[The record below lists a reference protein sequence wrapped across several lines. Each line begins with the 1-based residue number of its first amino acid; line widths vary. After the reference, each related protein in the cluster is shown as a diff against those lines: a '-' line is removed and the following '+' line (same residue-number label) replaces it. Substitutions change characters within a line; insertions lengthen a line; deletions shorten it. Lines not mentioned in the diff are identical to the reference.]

1 MNAIH
6 NITVNNG
13 WAMAITGYTIVL
25 CGLAI
30 LALIISQLHRIIEF
44 FDKQHSKA
52 PPHEMQTTSQDSTV
66 DKKTDIDPL
75 SDPAATAR
83 CYQPLTMGLGD
94 AFPLNSLYE
103 LFKQGKHRSSTSDH
117 PLPARKR
124 IFDACWRWSVRLE
137 CRLTLILN
145 RIKVD

>member
-6 NITVNNG
+6 NITMNNG
-13 WAMAITGYTIVL
+13 WAMAITGYIIVL

-75 SDPAATAR
+75 NDPAATAR

-103 LFKQGKHRSSTSDH
+103 LFKQENIAH
-117 PLPARKR
+117 PH
-124 IFDACWRWSVRLE
+124 
-137 CRLTLILN
+137 LTIRCLRENGLLMPVGDGLFGWN
-145 RIKVD
+145 VD